1 METGFRNLLILIFSL
16 VGTYLM
22 PITISFATYLA
33 LICVKERSFKN
44 EVCVKQDLQSQNV
57 EEASMQMKPE
67 SELEIAEPNAEAE
80 PQSNIAS
87 ELEVRLDD
95 AVLTY
100 SSDKSSSSC
109 SIEINRNR
117 NSQDSNLFSSESAE
131 NRSEDLQLE
140 TNANVVHGETI
151 ENSSHTCKSDLEPFN
166 DKEGEELAATLNEER
181 RQAEIRAAKRSI
193 ETNLIAGLVFFLVYG
208 IFIVMSSEIRQ
219 SFGIIAFS
227 MLKGHLPIFTTV
239 ANFGTVHSV
248 MLQYWKYLKF
258 DSK

>member
-1 METGFRNLLILIFSL
+1 
-16 VGTYLM
+16 
-22 PITISFATYLA
+22 
-33 LICVKERSFKN
+33 
-44 EVCVKQDLQSQNV
+44 
-57 EEASMQMKPE
+57 MQMKPE

-80 PQSNIAS
+80 PQSNIAA

-95 AVLTY
+95 AVSTY
-100 SSDKSSSSC
+100 SSDKPSSSC
-109 SIEINRNR
+109 SIEINPDRNY
-117 NSQDSNLFSSESAE
+117 QDPNLLSLESAE
-131 NRSEDLQLE
+131 NRSEHLQLE
-140 TNANVVHGETI
+140 TNVVHGETI
-151 ENSSHTCKSDLEPFN
+151 ENSSHTCKTELQPFD

-193 ETNLIAGLVFFLVYG
+193 ETNLVVGLVFFLVYG
-208 IFIVMSSEIRQ
+208 IFILMSSEIRQ

-227 MLKGHLPIFTTV
+227 MLKGLLPIFTTV

>member
-33 LICVKERSFKN
+33 LICVEERSFKN

-57 EEASMQMKPE
+57 EEASIQIKPK
-67 SELEIAEPNAEAE
+67 SELGIAEPNAEVE
-80 PQSNIAS
+80 PQSHIAA
-87 ELEVRLDD
+87 ELEVRLNDD
-95 AVLTY
+95 VSTY
-100 SSDKSSSSC
+100 SSDKPSSSC
-109 SIEINRNR
+109 SIEINADRNC
-117 NSQDSNLFSSESAE
+117 QDSNLLSLERAE
-131 NRSEDLQLE
+131 NQSENLQSV
-140 TNANVVHGETI
+140 TNANVVNGETI
-151 ENSSHTCKSDLEPFN
+151 DNSSHACKSDLEPFD

-193 ETNLIAGLVFFLVYG
+193 ETNLIVGLVFFFVYG
-208 IFIVMSSEIRQ
+208 IFIGMSSEIRQ

-227 MLKGHLPIFTTV
+227 MLKGLLPIFTTV